1 MVAAMDEDGND
12 AIELAEWLVRPA
24 GYSSAYTTAYDYHV
38 VGMTLY
44 NLPQENLALCA
55 GLAAALS
62 ENVNA
67 AGEVEEYT
75 RQREAT
81 AAAEDAAVAEV
92 QAALAEEAV
101 VDDAAVA
108 EEAVAEEAV
117 AEEAVAEEAVAEEA
131 VAEGVAVAD
140 DVAVAEGAPRPAI
153 YMTGGPSGAGKDTL
167 LLGARATL
175 LEKNADGAVVFVQR
189 EITRAAD
196 KVRRAPR
203 ARAPTARS

>member
-1 MVAAMDEDGND
+1 M
-12 AIELAEWLVRPA
+12 
-24 GYSSAYTTAYDYHV
+24 
-38 VGMTLY
+38 
-44 NLPQENLALCA
+44 
-55 GLAAALS
+55 
-62 ENVNA
+62 NA

-75 RQREAT
+75 RQREVT

-101 VDDAAVA
+101 VDDA
-108 EEAVAEEAV
+108 
-117 AEEAVAEEAVAEEA
+117 AVAEEAVAEEA